1 MGTRQ
6 GQRPVFLAVAS
17 RPPALYLG
25 RSGTR
30 SAGPCARDPPRY
42 DRVSYQ
48 PLPARPTAGGPR
60 RTRQEDPALR
70 PQKGRGDAPTSP
82 LPNAGLAKLVLVTA
96 SYVTWRFSRCLPPA
110 PAYLEGL
117 GRWDRRRGSPRSLA
131 IRHARP
137 RRSRLENRMPVPTSN
152 PQDTQAVI
160 AVVIAIAAC
169 LGAVYWRTAL
179 RVILIA
185 AIALAVYGTVVGI
198 DGVTSLI
205 SAHHR

>member
-1 MGTRQ
+1 
-6 GQRPVFLAVAS
+6 
-17 RPPALYLG
+17 
-25 RSGTR
+25 
-30 SAGPCARDPPRY
+30 
-42 DRVSYQ
+42 
-48 PLPARPTAGGPR
+48 
-60 RTRQEDPALR
+60 
-70 PQKGRGDAPTSP
+70 
-82 LPNAGLAKLVLVTA
+82 
-96 SYVTWRFSRCLPPA
+96 
-110 PAYLEGL
+110 
-117 GRWDRRRGSPRSLA
+117 
-131 IRHARP
+131 
-137 RRSRLENRMPVPTSN
+137 MPVPTSN